1 MHPALRLFLYLIAA
15 LVLPGL
21 PFFVLPFLLLAA
33 LVVGWGRGGIA
44 LVWRTRWLLLVMI
57 LGYAYSQPGP
67 AALAWLGDYSPS
79 IPGLSQGGLQALRL
93 LVLLVWLD
101 VLVLRLPTGELMGA
115 LHTLLQPFRRLS
127 LNPDRVA
134 LRLGLTLGA
143 IEGLERGRGNLARL
157 FSSDAGQSLPDQ
169 VEIHARPLSAKDRI
183 LGGVI
188 LLAGFGLW
196 LSV

>member
-33 LVVGWGRGGIA
+33 LVVGRGRGGIA
-44 LVWRTRWLLLVMI
+44 LVWRTRWLMLVMV
-57 LGYAYSQPGP
+57 LGYAYSLPGP
-67 AALAWLGDYSPS
+67 AALAWLGDSSPS
-79 IPGLSQGGLQALRL
+79 VPGLSQGALQALRL
-93 LVLLVWLD
+93 LVLLAWLD
-101 VLVLRLPTGELMGA
+101 VLVLRLPAGELMGA
-115 LHTLLQPFRRLS
+115 LHTLLHPLRRLS
-127 LNPDRVA
+127 LDPDRVA

-157 FSSDAGQSLPDQ
+157 FSPDAGHTLPDQ
-169 VEIHARPLSAKDRI
+169 VEILAPPLSAKDRI

-188 LLAGFGLW
+188 LLAGVGLW